1 MKGKNRCTALLNPDD
16 ARRLGVS
23 DAGKV
28 RVHSRVGSVEVVA
41 EVSDEVMP
49 GVISIPHGWGH
60 HGEGT
65 AWRLAEANAGVSVN
79 TLTDD
84 YFIDVLSG
92 NAALNGVPV
101 SVEPISA

>member
-1 MKGKNRCTALLNPDD
+1 MR
-16 ARRLGVS
+16 

-92 NAALNGVPV
+92 NAALNGVPI